1 MCLPSLPSFVLN
13 PTHSMHDDDTLTGLD
28 KAGRARQHRWGSPVF
43 SGRGALF
50 HLSVRT
56 GSRSKG
62 QSARAAA
69 AYIQRD
75 AEYGRDRE
83 TADELLYTESGHMPA
98 WAEAESTTY
107 WDAADLHERA
117 NGRLFKR
124 LEFALPTALSAAEQ
138 RELAVGFARHLT
150 ATEQLPYT
158 LAIHA
163 GDGTNPHCHLLIS
176 ERTND
181 GLERSPEQWFRRY
194 NAAEPEQ
201 GGARK
206 TEALKP
212 RAWLDATREA
222 LAEQTNQALAEA
234 GYELRIDHR
243 SYAEQGIARVP
254 GVHLGPTVAAMEARG
269 IATERGAEARAVA
282 QQNAELERAREEL
295 AYERA
300 RAEPEP
306 GRAGVEREG
315 GDVGDRTGGLAG
327 GDGRER
333 GPGLGSGGRAGRGAE
348 PERDSDLAGRD
359 ADPGDA
365 AHQAGRAAGAGARG
379 AEGADRAP
387 RAGVGAVVA
396 ALDPGEVAGGDSRPG
411 RGPSRGRGRD
421 VALSHVRAAGPGAAD
436 LSRDVGGDDRGGEGA
451 DQQADPGGGHRQV
464 ADAVAQE
471 REAEQQQAQE
481 RSQEHARQLI
491 AAGQER
497 ARAEKRSQ
505 ERAEQ
510 LIAAGRERAQAEKRE
525 RERQQKLERAWE
537 REQQRARERDDFDRE
552 R

>member
-1 MCLPSLPSFVLN
+1 
-13 PTHSMHDDDTLTGLD
+13 MHDDDTLTGLD
-28 KAGRARQHRWGSPVF
+28 QPGRARQHRGGRPVF

-69 AYIQRD
+69 AYIQRE
-75 AEYGRDRE
+75 AEYSRDRE
-83 TADELLYTESGHMPA
+83 TADELLYTASGHMPA
-98 WAEAESTTY
+98 WAEADPTSY

-124 LEFALPTALSAAEQ
+124 VEFALPTALSAAEQ
-138 RELAVGFARHLT
+138 RELAVGFAGHLT
-150 ATEQLPYT
+150 AAEQLPYT

-163 GDGTNPHCHLLIS
+163 GEGTNPHCHLLIS

-181 GLERSPEQWFRRY
+181 GLERSPDQWFSRY

-206 TEALKP
+206 TTALKP

-222 LAEQTNQALAEA
+222 LAEQTNQALAAA
-234 GYELRIDHR
+234 GYALRIDHR
-243 SYAEQGIARVP
+243 SYAEQGIERVP

-306 GRAGVEREG
+306 SRAGVEREG
-315 GDVGDRTGGLAG
+315 GDVGDRAGGLGAG
-327 GDGRER
+327 DRGER
-333 GPGLGSGGRAGRGAE
+333 GPGLGNGGRAGRGAE
-348 PERDSDLAGRD
+348 PERDGDLAGRD

-379 AEGADRAP
+379 AEGADRA
-387 RAGVGAVVA
+387 AGASVGAVVA

-421 VALSHVRAAGPGAAD
+421 VALPDVRAAGPGTAEV
-436 LSRDVGGDDRGGEGA
+436 SRDVGGDDRGGERA
-451 DQQADPGGGHRQV
+451 DQPAAPGGGHRQV
-464 ADAVAQE
+464 ADASGQE
-471 REAEQQQAQE
+471 REAEQQRAQE
-481 RSQEHARQLI
+481 RSQERAQQLIAAGQERAQAEKRSQERARQLI

-497 ARAEKRSQ
+497 AQ
-505 ERAEQ
+505 E
-510 LIAAGRERAQAEKRE
+510 EKRE
-525 RERQQKLERAWE
+525 RARE
-537 REQQRARERDDFDRE
+537 REQQRARERDDFDLE

>member
-1 MCLPSLPSFVLN
+1 
-13 PTHSMHDDDTLTGLD
+13 MHDDDSLTGLD
-28 KAGRARQHRWGSPVF
+28 KPGRARQHRGGRPVF
-43 SGRGALF
+43 SGRGALS

-69 AYIQRD
+69 AYIQRE
-75 AEYGRDRE
+75 AEYGRNRE
-83 TADELLYTESGHMPA
+83 TADELLYTASGHMPA
-98 WAEAESTTY
+98 WAEADPTSY
-107 WDAADLHERA
+107 WDAADLHERT

-138 RELAVGFARHLT
+138 RELAVGFAGHLT
-150 ATEQLPYT
+150 ADEQLPYT

-163 GDGTNPHCHLLIS
+163 GGGTNPHCHLLIS

-181 GLERSPEQWFRRY
+181 GLERSPEQWFSRY

-206 TEALKP
+206 TTALKP
-212 RAWLDATREA
+212 RAWLDATRAA
-222 LAEQTNQALAEA
+222 LAEQTNQALAAA
-234 GYELRIDHR
+234 GSELRIDHR
-243 SYAEQGIARVP
+243 SYAAQGIARVP

-315 GDVGDRTGGLAG
+315 SDVGDRAGGLAG

-365 AHQAGRAAGAGARG
+365 AHQAGRAAAAGARG
-379 AEGADRAP
+379 AAGADRAP
-387 RAGVGAVVA
+387 GAGVGAVVG
-396 ALDPGEVAGGDSRPG
+396 ALDPGGVAGADSPPARGPGPG
-411 RGPSRGRGRD
+411 RGRGA
-421 VALSHVRAAGPGAAD
+421 ALPDVRAAGRGAAEV
-436 LSRDVGGDDRGGEGA
+436 SRDVGGADRGGEGA
-451 DQQADPGGGHRQV
+451 DQPAAPGGGHRPV
-464 ADAVAQE
+464 ADAAGQE

-481 RSQEHARQLI
+481 RSQERARQLI

-497 ARAEKRSQ
+497 ARAEKR
-505 ERAEQ
+505 
-510 LIAAGRERAQAEKRE
+510 E
-525 RERQQKLERAWE
+525 RERQQQLERARE
-537 REQQRARERDDFDRE
+537 REQQRARERDDFDLE